1 MARQGLLLLLLL
13 LLLTQLMQT
22 KHEPASE
29 PLCA

>member
-1 MARQGLLLLLLL
+1 MARQGLLLL